1 MVVVA
6 VILSF
11 LSRIGAITTED
22 ITSES
27 EKLME
32 LFSEIT
38 DFTGVNTKKV

>member
-1 MVVVA
+1 MVT

-11 LSRIGAITTED
+11 LGRIGAITTED

-38 DFTGVNTKKV
+38 DSTGVNIKKV